1 MTRTRDN
8 FYEPTKRALRLRVG
22 YRCSNP
28 QCKTLTVGPSSQPHE
43 TINIGEA
50 SHITAA
56 APGGAR
62 YDPTITPQERR
73 NISNGIW
80 LCRKC
85 AKIVDD
91 DPNTYSV
98 ELLREWKEQ
107 SEQDAFIEC
116 LQGRTFESSDDIR
129 VSPALDISIQ
139 VLEDQI
145 RNAAINDL
153 IAFRRYLKIPDDAVT
168 LRLVCKVDENHFGIT
183 NFIGTIRKVRSLG
196 IISPPGTGKTTTLIQ
211 LAEAIHN
218 TNCEAAVFVPLG
230 SWSNESCTLLES
242 ICRRNAFNNI
252 KQHDLLQLA
261 SQDKLTLLLDGW
273 NELDK
278 AARKRAISEI
288 ENICRDHPL
297 LKLVISS
304 RHQAMELPF
313 VVYQVEV
320 EPLSF
325 EQQVTIARS
334 IIGDDGERLLDA
346 ALRTQGINE
355 LLSIPL
361 YFTALIGTSGYG
373 TLPTTKEEILRHFV
387 NYHEKRLP
395 TAEALDTVVLG
406 KHKEILTKLA
416 AEATRTAN
424 SSITESTARYVIS
437 KTEESL
443 QKAGQILKCPEP
455 KDVLEVLVNNHAVVI
470 PGKELF
476 SFQHQQIQEWYASI
490 EVENVMLASYEGNVN
505 SQKRLL
511 TEILNIP
518 TWEESVLFA
527 CERLS
532 RGSEEQKKV
541 VAEVIKKTLHDIDP
555 MFAAEIIYVCIDDV
569 WKYISDDVCQFVKEW
584 HIPGKVDRATRFMI
598 TTGRPDFSET
608 IWELLLD
615 INDQEIYSL
624 FRSAQKFRPD
634 VLGPDAKARISALTE
649 NIRGVVLSEIISN
662 SGIDGME
669 FASNLV
675 KHDPSDKIK
684 LNIVSVLHFRR
695 SERLINSILQNA
707 SEELW
712 FALASR
718 YEAWEFADPAISA
731 RIKRERAE
739 MVQTET
745 DRLRFLVVQ
754 INDEG
759 KVSESSSEEM
769 EDIIANA
776 DFPIDDTD
784 IAQLLDEVRRCCLET
799 LQRSYQRR
807 LESGLK
813 LPYRCDD
820 VILNA
825 PSVDD
830 GPITE
835 LAFNQN
841 EFNERAKYAA
851 AIVGPKTI
859 TKILNTFLK
868 VGPLLKSGAKLSEA
882 QKDKYHNLRSWLLH
896 TRESQFIKVWLRRYK
911 QKRPRVIA
919 ELVQLLSHHG
929 SQHNS
934 RERLHLSDEQSSRVA
949 TILNCWAE
957 LLIDDSQAS
966 RGHLANIGSAIG
978 RLGRSELLGTLN
990 KLFEEDKRRW
1000 AIQHAN
1006 FIKSKYQ
1013 NSSSAEVRVSYM
1025 LDYRNA
1031 FVGLG
1036 GQEACTVLESYLTDP
1051 EFGIDAAIGLK
1062 DIYEQMNGL
1071 RENKSWLSVGIDYS
1085 EVVIQREENLRGEK
1099 RHDCEQ
1105 AAAIFRAVESLL
1117 SDKTYPEEDVRH
1129 AIKLATEATY
1139 LPHTP
1144 RLGMTQKL
1152 LESSIP
1158 WEAKRHY
1165 LSSLVQTGEVVHAD
1179 MVLAGLKELLD
1190 VSKNKTWHLYDD
1202 VWKPGL
1208 WLEMLPFSD
1217 RPFALLEALE
1227 LIGQSYVMPW
1237 KLRGTLR
1244 ALGYAPDSVAE
1255 DILFELAERKPA
1267 FYKEHDWSIAVLNRK
1282 TSSAY
1287 LKFCEV
1293 AASNP
1298 NIISNL
1304 GGHYYETK
1312 LVDFIKENPAFRSKL
1327 LCLYNDEKYN
1337 LNGSIIE
1344 RTLAKVADVEAI
1356 LAMINRY
1363 TKKKHDFDSNLA
1375 IAIESIVFE
1384 KCISPD
1390 WEGAYVIHGVEA
1402 TGLRRTL
1409 FTLAYSDD
1417 PAAQLA
1423 ATCLNHIDKLR
1434 DRYGRIDMEPRHPN
1448 VESGLPCVFIL
1459 A

>member
-8 FYEPTKRALRLRVG
+8 FYEPTKRALGLRVG

-28 QCKTLTVGPSSQPHE
+28 KCKTLTVGPSSQPHE

-50 SHITAA
+50 AHITAA

-62 YDPTITPQERR
+62 YDPTINPQERR
-73 NISNGIW
+73 DISNGVW
-80 LCRKC
+80 LCRRC

-98 ELLREWKEQ
+98 ELLREWKRL
-107 SEQDAFIEC
+107 SEQDALIEC
-116 LQGRTFESSDDIR
+116 LQGQPFVPSDDIR
-129 VSPALDISIQ
+129 FSPTLDILIKG
-139 VLEDQI
+139 LEDQI

-153 IAFRRYLKIPDDAVT
+153 ITFRRYLKIPDDAVN
-168 LRLVCKVDENHFGIT
+168 LRLVCKVEEKHFGMT
-183 NFIGTIRKVRSLG
+183 NFIGTIRQVRSLG

-218 TNCEAAVFVPLG
+218 TNYEAAVFVPLG

-242 ICRRNAFNNI
+242 ICHRYAFKNI

-288 ENICRDHPL
+288 ENLSRDHPH

-304 RHQAMELPF
+304 RHQAMDLPF

-334 IIGDDGERLLDA
+334 ISGDEGERLLDA
-346 ALRTQGINE
+346 TRTQGINE
-355 LLSIPL
+355 LLSIPF
-361 YFTALIGTSGYG
+361 YFTALMDTSGYG
-373 TLPTTKEEILRHFV
+373 TLSTTKEEVLRHFV
-387 NYHEKRLP
+387 NNHEQRP
-395 TAEALDTVVLG
+395 INAEALDTVVLG

-424 SSITESTARYVIS
+424 SSITETTAKYVIS
-437 KTEESL
+437 ETEENL
-443 QKAGQILKCPEP
+443 QKTGQILQCPEP

-470 PGKELF
+470 PGKELI
-476 SFQHQQIQEWYASI
+476 SFQHQQIQEWYASF
-490 EVENVMLASYEGNVN
+490 EVENVMLASCEGNVN

-532 RGSEEQKKV
+532 RGSEEQKRA
-541 VAEVIKKTLHDIDP
+541 VAEVTKKTLHNIDP
-555 MFAAEIIYVCIDDV
+555 MFAAEIIYVCSDDV

-615 INDQEIYSL
+615 SNDQELYSL
-624 FRSAQKFRPD
+624 LRSAQKFRPN
-634 VLGPDAKARISALTE
+634 VLGPDAKARISALTD
-649 NIRGVVLSEIISN
+649 NIRGEVLSEIISN

-669 FASNLV
+669 FASDLV
-675 KHDPSDKIK
+675 KYDPSDKIK
-684 LNIVSVLHFRR
+684 LNIISVLHFRR

-731 RIKRERAE
+731 RIKRERAK

-745 DRLRFLVVQ
+745 DRLRSLLVQ

-784 IAQLLDEVRRCCLET
+784 VAQLLDEVRRSCLET

-807 LESGLK
+807 LVSGLK

-868 VGPLLKSGAKLSEA
+868 IGSLLKSGAKLSEA

-919 ELVQLLSHHG
+919 ELAQLLSHHG

-934 RERLHLSDEQSSRVA
+934 RERLHLSDDQSSRVA

-957 LLIDDSQAS
+957 LLINDSQAS

-990 KLFEEDKRRW
+990 RLFDEDKRRW
-1000 AIQHAN
+1000 AIQRAN
-1006 FIKSKYQ
+1006 FIKFKYQ
-1013 NSSSAEVRVSYM
+1013 NSSSAEVHFSYM
-1025 LDYRNA
+1025 LNYRNA

-1036 GQEACTVLESYLTDP
+1036 GQEACAVLESYLTEL

-1062 DIYEQMNGL
+1062 DIYEQINGL

-1085 EVVIQREENLRGEK
+1085 EVAIQREENLRGEK
-1099 RHDCEQ
+1099 HQDCEQ
-1105 AAAIFRAVESLL
+1105 ASAIFRAVESLL
-1117 SDKTYPEEDVRH
+1117 SDTIYTEDDVRH
-1129 AIKLATEATY
+1129 AIKLASEGTY
-1139 LPHTP
+1139 LPHKP
-1144 RLGMTQKL
+1144 RPEMTQKL

-1165 LSSLVQTGEVVHAD
+1165 LSSLVQFGEVVHAD
-1179 MVLAGLKELLD
+1179 MVLAGLKEFLD
-1190 VSKNKTWHLYDD
+1190 GSKNKTWHLYDD

-1255 DILFELAERKPA
+1255 DILFELAERNSA
-1267 FYKEHDWSIAVLNRK
+1267 FYEEQDWSIAVFNRE

-1298 NIISNL
+1298 KIISNL
-1304 GGHYYETK
+1304 GSHYYETK
-1312 LVDFIKENPAFRSKL
+1312 LVDFIKENPAFRNKL

-1344 RTLAKVADVEAI
+1344 QTLAKVADVEAI

-1363 TKKKHDFDSNLA
+1363 TKQKRDFDSSLA
-1375 IAIESIVFE
+1375 TAIESIVLE
-1384 KCISPD
+1384 KRTSPD